1 MKKIFLF
8 LLIVLPFF
16 SFAQN
21 EKVTWDYPIKPGSKE
36 WLAVPDFSKR
46 LELLNIPAPLLKKI
60 STEELV
66 KSCLNYPEFQLIF
79 TRNDLQSGY
88 NFIRS
93 SFNGFV
99 ELETRPD
106 AGKELLKVYAGYK
119 PDGFDLNSTDLEI
132 GNFICEITYIE
143 ILIAQTE
150 ILKKLNLA
158 DSKELMAMCSQK
170 YKVKKDLQKYYG
182 GIGLH
187 TTALI
192 LARQQDKKLINTKVK
207 HGEQKI
213 NAFINSLTFDNIGLL
228 DDIVVEND
236 KILSDGL

>member
-1 MKKIFLF
+1 MKKIILF
-8 LLIVLPFF
+8 LLFVIPIF

-21 EKVTWDYPIKPGSKE
+21 EKATWDYPVKPGSKE

-46 LELLNIPAPLLKKI
+46 LELLNVPEPILKSI

-66 KSCLNYPEFQLIF
+66 KSCLNYPEIQLIF
-79 TRNDLQSGY
+79 TRNGLQLGY

-99 ELETRPD
+99 ELESRPD
-106 AGKELLKVYAGYK
+106 GGKELIKVYAGYK
-119 PDGFDLNSTDLEI
+119 PYGFDLNSTDLEI
-132 GNFICEITYIE
+132 GEFMSNFTYIE

-150 ILKKLNLA
+150 ILNKLNPA
-158 DSKELMAMCSQK
+158 DSKELMSMCSQK
-170 YKVKKDLQKYYG
+170 YKVKKDRQKYYG

-192 LARQQDKKLINTKVK
+192 IARQQDKKLINTKIK
-207 HGEQKI
+207 HDSKKI
-213 NAFINSLTFDNIGLL
+213 DAFIKNLTFDNISLL
-228 DDIVVEND
+228 DDIVMEND
-236 KILSDGL
+236 KIISDEL

>member
-1 MKKIFLF
+1 MKKIILF
-8 LLIVLPFF
+8 LLITVPILVI
-16 SFAQN
+16 AQN

-36 WLAVPDFSKR
+36 WLAVSDFSKR

-60 STEELV
+60 STEELI
-66 KSCLNYPEFQLIF
+66 KSCLNYPEYQLVF

-93 SFNGFV
+93 MFNGFV
-99 ELETRPD
+99 ELETRQD
-106 AGKELLKVYAGYK
+106 AGKELMKVYAGYK

-132 GNFICEITYIE
+132 GKFMSKFTYIE
-143 ILIAQTE
+143 MLIAQTE
-150 ILKKLNLA
+150 ILNKLNPDDLR
-158 DSKELMAMCSQK
+158 EMLTLCSQK
-170 YKVKKDLQKYYG
+170 YKLKKDRQKYYG

-192 LARQQDKKLINTKVK
+192 LARQQDKKLINTKMK
-207 HGEQKI
+207 HGDQKI
-213 NAFINSLTFDNIGLL
+213 NAFIDNLTFNDIGLL
-228 DDIVVEND
+228 DDIVLEND

>member
-1 MKKIFLF
+1 MKKIILF
-8 LLIVLPFF
+8 LLIAIPII

-21 EKVTWDYPIKPGSKE
+21 QKATWDYPVKPGSKE
-36 WLAVPDFSKR
+36 WLKIADFTKR
-46 LELLNIPAPLLKKI
+46 LELLNIPETLLKGI

-99 ELETRPD
+99 ELESRSD
-106 AGKELLKVYAGYK
+106 GGKELLKVYAGYK
-119 PDGFDLNSTDLEI
+119 PDAFDLNSTDLEVGKFMSKI
-132 GNFICEITYIE
+132 AYIE
-143 ILIAQTE
+143 ILMAQTE
-150 ILKKLNLA
+150 ILNKLNPG
-158 DSKELMAMCSQK
+158 DSKELMTICSQK
-170 YKVKKDLQKYYG
+170 YKVKKDRQKYYG
-182 GIGLH
+182 GIGLQ

-192 LARQQDKKLINTKVK
+192 IARQQDKKLINAKIK

-213 NAFINSLTFDNIGLL
+213 NAFISNLAFNDISLL
-228 DDIVVEND
+228 DDIVIEND

>member
-1 MKKIFLF
+1 MKKLIIF
-8 LLIVLPFF
+8 LLIILPVF

-21 EKVTWDYPIKPGSKE
+21 EKTSWDFPIKPGSKE
-36 WLAVPDFSKR
+36 WLAIPEFEKR
-46 LELLNIPAPLLKKI
+46 LALLDIPANILQRI

-66 KSCLNYPEFQLIF
+66 RTCLNYPEFQLIF

-93 SFNGFV
+93 MFNGFR

-106 AGKELLKVYAGYK
+106 AGKTLMKVYAGYK
-119 PDGFDLNSTDLEI
+119 PDGFDVNSTDLAI
-132 GNFICEITYIE
+132 GEFMSKFTFIE

-150 ILKKLNLA
+150 ILNKLNPG
-158 DSKELMAMCSQK
+158 DSKELMTICSQK
-170 YKVKKDLQKYYG
+170 YKVKKDRQKYYG
-182 GIGLH
+182 GIGLQ

-192 LARQQDKKLINTKVK
+192 LARQQDNKLINAKMK

-213 NAFINSLTFDNIGLL
+213 KAFINNLSFNDISLL
-228 DDIVVEND
+228 DDIVTEND
-236 KILSDGL
+236 KIVSDGL

>member
-1 MKKIFLF
+1 MKKIILF
-8 LLIVLPFF
+8 LLIVMPFF

-36 WLAVPDFSKR
+36 WLAVSDFSKR
-46 LELLNIPAPLLKKI
+46 LELLNIPAPLLKKM

-66 KSCLNYPEFQLIF
+66 KSCLNYPEYRLIF

-99 ELETRPD
+99 ELESRPD
-106 AGKELLKVYAGYK
+106 AGKELVKVYAGYK
-119 PDGFDLNSTDLEI
+119 PDGFDLNATDLEI
-132 GNFICEITYIE
+132 GNFICKITYIE
-143 ILIAQTE
+143 ILMAQTE
-150 ILKKLNLA
+150 ILNKLNPA
-158 DSKELMAMCSQK
+158 DSKELMTMCSQK
-170 YKVKKDLQKYYG
+170 YKVKKDRQKYYG
-182 GIGLH
+182 GIGLQ

-192 LARQQDKKLINTKVK
+192 IARQQSKKLINAKIK
-207 HGEQKI
+207 HGDQKI
-213 NAFINSLTFDNIGLL
+213 NAFINSLTFDDIGLL
-228 DDIVVEND
+228 DDLVMEND

>member
-1 MKKIFLF
+1 MKKIILF
-8 LLIVLPFF
+8 LLIAIPII

-21 EKVTWDYPIKPGSKE
+21 QKATWDYPVKPGSKE
-36 WLAVPDFSKR
+36 WLEVSDFSKK
-46 LELLNIPAPLLKKI
+46 LELYNIPAPLLKRI

-66 KSCLNYPEFQLIF
+66 KSCLNYPEFRLIF

-106 AGKELLKVYAGYK
+106 AGKELMKVYAGYK

-132 GNFICEITYIE
+132 GKFICEITYIE
-143 ILIAQTE
+143 ILMAQTE
-150 ILKKLNLA
+150 ILNKLNLT
-158 DSKELMAMCSQK
+158 DSKELMSMCSQK
-170 YKVKKDLQKYYG
+170 YKVKKDRQKYYG

-192 LARQQDKKLINTKVK
+192 IARQQGKKLLNAKIK
-207 HGEQKI
+207 HGDQKI
-213 NAFINSLTFDNIGLL
+213 NAFINNLSFNDIGLL
-228 DDIVVEND
+228 DDIVMENE